1 MHNSIQLNWYSPS
14 AHCALGNVFLSQAP
28 WGEQTLTKIKNL
40 TTLCMFLNIKKKKKK
55 AMTSKSLGTTDLKDF
70 YGTFAFP
77 MPKRPSGFSWA
88 SLEGA
93 LTFLCHQGPG
103 CELLLSAI

>member
-1 MHNSIQLNWYSPS
+1 M
-14 AHCALGNVFLSQAP
+14 A
-28 WGEQTLTKIKNL
+28 
-40 TTLCMFLNIKKKKKK
+40 
-55 AMTSKSLGTTDLKDF
+55 SKSLGTTDLKDF

-77 MPKRPSGFSWA
+77 MPKRPSGFNWA